1 MDRMSAAQTETLD
14 QVEESPRPEAAP
26 EEPLEDALELLEG
39 ATLDLAEEAAPAE
52 AAEGEEGAA
61 EGAPEPEQEAQ
72 SPRSGNVSDEDVA
85 RGADPVRLYLRE
97 MGKAAL
103 LTREG
108 EVALAKRIETGRLK
122 VIEAVSES
130 PIAIGAVVEWGAA
143 LAEVTLLLRD
153 IIELDGS
160 FDPNAESARGAEGE
174 ADDGESPRIGALE
187 QRLMPRYLEIFAK
200 LSSAWRS
207 LARLQAKRCAAYEG
221 GPKLSP
227 ATEARYRKLRR
238 EIARL
243 MAQIPLNSRRVE
255 ELVERIQNLHRR
267 LTRVDGEFLRLAESV
282 GVKREA
288 FLEQYLGHEPDKK
301 WMTKLGN
308 LPGMGWKRF
317 SAAKLAS
324 RRVELLEGMSRLR
337 AEAGLPVSDF
347 RRIARAVQEGELEA
361 RRAKA
366 EMIEANLRLVIS
378 IARKYANRGLQL
390 LDLVQEGNIGLMRAV
405 DKFDYRRGFKFSTYA
420 TWWIRQSITRAI
432 ADQARTI
439 RVPVHML
446 DTVNKLAR
454 TSRQLVGELGR
465 EPTPEEIAA
474 RLAVPLEKVRQ
485 ILKIVKEP
493 VSLDM
498 PIGEEDDGR
507 LGDLIEDKS
516 AVMPLDAA
524 VQSRLREAAT
534 QVLSTLT
541 AREERILRMRFG
553 IGLNADHTLEEVG
566 KEFAVTRERIRQ
578 IEAKALRKL
587 QHPLRS
593 RMLRS
598 FVES

>member
-1 MDRMSAAQTETLD
+1 MDRMNAAQTETLD
-14 QVEESPRPEAAP
+14 QADEPAQPGIPS
-26 EEPLEDALELLEG
+26 EEPIAETLELLEEV
-39 ATLDLAEEAAPAE
+39 TLDLPEVQTGLVDENAPS
-52 AAEGEEGAA
+52 GGAGI
-61 EGAPEPEQEAQ
+61 ERDMPVV
-72 SPRSGNVSDEDVA
+72 RTGNLSDEDVA

-97 MGKAAL
+97 MGKAQL

-122 VIEAVSES
+122 VIGAMAEC
-130 PIAIGAVVEWGAA
+130 PIAIKAVVEWGEAF
-143 LAEVTLLLRD
+143 LEHKLLLRD
-153 IIELDGS
+153 IVELDGGFES
-160 FDPNAESARGAEGE
+160 SGGEARAAESEGE
-174 ADDGESPRIGALE
+174 ADEGESPRIGAIE
-187 QRLMPRYLEIFAK
+187 ERLFPKYRDLFVK
-200 LSSAWRS
+200 LASASRS
-207 LARLQAKRCAAYEG
+207 LERLQAKR
-221 GPKLSP
+221 LP
-227 ATEARYRKLRR
+227 AIERGNKPPAETEARHRRLRR

-243 MAQIPLNSRRVE
+243 MAQLPLNAGRIE
-255 ELVERIQNLHRR
+255 ELVLRIQELSRR
-267 LTRVDGEFLRLAESV
+267 LMRQDGEFLRLAESV

-288 FLEQYLGHEPDKK
+288 FLEQYLDHEPDRR
-301 WMTKLGN
+301 WMARISN
-308 LPGMGWKRF
+308 LPGAGWKRLA
-317 SAAKLAS
+317 AAKYAGRRAEIMEVLTHLRTEAGCPLVEF
-324 RRVELLEGMSRLR
+324 RRV
-337 AEAGLPVSDF
+337 
-347 RRIARAVQEGELEA
+347 ARAVQDGEREA
-361 RRAKA
+361 SRAKA

-378 IARKYANRGLQL
+378 IARKYTNRGLQL

-454 TSRQLVGELGR
+454 TSRQLMAELGR
-465 EPTPEEIAA
+465 EPTAEEIAV
-474 RLAVPLEKVRQ
+474 RLAIPLEKVRQ

-493 VSLDM
+493 VSLDT
-498 PIGEEDDGR
+498 PIGEEEDGR

-516 AVMPLDAA
+516 AVMPIDAA

-534 QVLSTLT
+534 RVLSTLT

-553 IGLNADHTLEEVG
+553 IGLSADHTLEEVG
-566 KEFAVTRERIRQ
+566 REFAVTRERIRQ

-593 RMLRS
+593 RLLRS